1 VHIYIYI
8 YIYGDSKAH
17 AIIPPRF
24 NDSSFFYGSGG
35 DSCSFMELV
44 VRSVKRK
51 HHKNLEFNYDF
62 VHCYI
67 IQWQTS
73 LNWRVFVNL
82 GNLQL
87 WMCVLCVLYVSGM
100 LVPLILPQ
108 KTMQNSNQ
116 LCCIQLLVHFLQYLG
131 HTCFK
136 IKQFNRTKSTTSC
149 GCFWCA
155 FLETLLSLHNT

>member
-1 VHIYIYI
+1 MFCNFLVVEIFNFARSPYIYIYI

-51 HHKNLEFNYDF
+51 HHKSLEFNYDF

-67 IQWQTS
+67 IQ
-73 LNWRVFVNL
+73 
-82 GNLQL
+82 
-87 WMCVLCVLYVSGM
+87 
-100 LVPLILPQ
+100 
-108 KTMQNSNQ
+108 
-116 LCCIQLLVHFLQYLG
+116 
-131 HTCFK
+131 
-136 IKQFNRTKSTTSC
+136 
-149 GCFWCA
+149 
-155 FLETLLSLHNT
+155 